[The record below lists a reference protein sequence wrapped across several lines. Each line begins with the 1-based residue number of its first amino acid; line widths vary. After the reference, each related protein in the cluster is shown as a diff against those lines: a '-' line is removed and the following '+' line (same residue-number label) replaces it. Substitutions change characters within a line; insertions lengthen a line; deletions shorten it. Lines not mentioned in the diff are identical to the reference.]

1 MPIYQYQCQA
11 CGHELE
17 EMQKLGEPPHKKCPK
32 CGQMSLNK
40 TISAVGFQ
48 LKGSG
53 WYASGYTKSA
63 PDTKEDA
70 GKSENKTEN
79 KASKSTDNKNKTEV
93 KATESKTN
101 KSESTE

>member
-11 CGHELE
+11 CGHQLE

-53 WYASGYTKSA
+53 WYASGYA
-63 PDTKEDA
+63 KES
-70 GKSENKTEN
+70 GKTEN
-79 KASKSTDNKNKTEV
+79 KTDNESKTEV
-93 KATESKTN
+93 KAAETKTN